1 MTIKQLRKKGFT
13 LLRAKPYKAQK
24 QPSSYYLNLNGM
36 AEPDGRS
43 YYQLQDENGNIL
55 LVRSKNMEL

>member
-43 YYQLQDENGNIL
+43 YYQFMDEDGNL
-55 LVRSKNMEL
+55 LLMRSKNMNI

>member
-24 QPSSYYLNLNGM
+24 QPRSYYLNLNGM

-43 YYQLQDENGNIL
+43 YYQFMDEDGNL
-55 LVRSKNMEL
+55 LLMRSKNMDI

>member
-24 QPSSYYLNLNGM
+24 QPSSYYVNLNGL
-36 AEPDGRS
+36 AEPEGRS
-43 YYQLQDENGNIL
+43 YFQFQDDEGNIL
-55 LVRSKNMEL
+55 LIRSKNMEL

>member
-43 YYQLQDENGNIL
+43 YYQFMDEDGNML
-55 LVRSKNMEL
+55 LMRSKNMNI

>member
-1 MTIKQLRKKGFT
+1 MTIKKLRAKGFT

-43 YYQLQDENGNIL
+43 YYQFMDEDGNL
-55 LVRSKNMEL
+55 LLMRSKNMNI